1 MSVWT
6 VQAPFPDELRS
17 RLCEILVDSVEH
29 GASVGFLSPLDAAA
43 ADDYWRRVE
52 RAVADERSI
61 LLAAGS
67 DGAVLGTVQVDV
79 DTPPNQPHRA
89 TVCKL
94 LVHTDARRRG
104 LGEALMVAAEEA
116 AAAAGRWLL
125 VLDTAT
131 PAAERL
137 YRRLGWTVAGVVPDY
152 AMNPDCSL
160 TQTVFYWKA
169 LAGRAPAASPRS
181 APRR

>member
-6 VQAPFPDELRS
+6 VRAPFPDGLRG
-17 RLCEILVDSVEH
+17 RLGEILIDSVEH
-29 GASVGFLSPLDAAA
+29 GASVGFLSPLHHAA

-52 RAVADERSI
+52 RAVADGRSI
-61 LLAAGS
+61 LLAAES
-67 DGAVLGTVQVDV
+67 DGAVAGTVQVDV

-94 LVHTDARRRG
+94 LVHTGARRRG
-104 LGEALMVAAEEA
+104 LGEELMVAAEEA
-116 AAAAGRWLL
+116 AAEAGRWLL

-152 AMNPDCSL
+152 AMNPDSSL

-169 LAGRAPAASPRS
+169 LARRLPAAAPRA